1 MKQFDGS
8 NVACAN
14 IGVSSNCMKTLLT
27 LTMLTMTTFGCTNKE
42 TPKDE
47 KLTVTETQQKTEK
60 VFKQVADFPTIKDT
74 TQFITELRKN
84 FDLEVHESPFQKE
97 NEKITVF
104 KKVKL
109 YGSDKDFFFIEY
121 DWSVASM
128 AEFPWK
134 YQLILTTDGRLVKVL
149 SGLRFDFVTIFPNQ
163 NPFILTVT
171 ATAKGNGGHEIYK
184 MSADTLQNVYEG
196 YFDYDVQT
204 YDAHEDLSVFEPNE
218 LNIAFK
224 DENKDGFND
233 IVFTGKKLM
242 LGKYTKDSLWYDVEN
257 GKPFTIENP
266 ADRISI
272 KYIFFYDKQTGHFK
286 AKEKYGMVN

>member
-1 MKQFDGS
+1 
-8 NVACAN
+8 
-14 IGVSSNCMKTLLT
+14 MKTLLT
-27 LTMLTMTTFGCTNKE
+27 LTILTLTAFGCSNKQ

-47 KLTVTETQQKTEK
+47 KLTVTDTQQETEK

-74 TQFITELRKN
+74 AQFINELRQTFN
-84 FDLEVHESPFQKE
+84 LEVHESPIQKE
-97 NEKITVF
+97 NEKITAF

-109 YGSDKDFFFIEY
+109 YGSDKDFIFIEY
-121 DWSVASM
+121 DWNVGSM

-134 YQLILTTDGRLVKVL
+134 YQLLLTTDGTLVKSL
-149 SGLRFDFVTIFPNQ
+149 SGQRFDFVTIFPNQ
-163 NPFILTVT
+163 NPFLLTVN

-184 MSADTLQNVYEG
+184 ISSDTLENVYEG
-196 YFDYDVQT
+196 YYDYKIHT

-224 DENKDGFND
+224 DYNKDGLND
-233 IVFTGKKLM
+233 IIFTGQKLI

-272 KYIFFYDKQTGHFK
+272 KYIFLYDKQTGHFK
-286 AKEKYGMVN
+286 AK

>member
-104 KKVKL
+104 LKSVK
-109 YGSDKDFFFIEY
+109 S
-121 DWSVASM
+121 
-128 AEFPWK
+128 
-134 YQLILTTDGRLVKVL
+134 
-149 SGLRFDFVTIFPNQ
+149 
-163 NPFILTVT
+163 
-171 ATAKGNGGHEIYK
+171 
-184 MSADTLQNVYEG
+184 
-196 YFDYDVQT
+196 
-204 YDAHEDLSVFEPNE
+204 
-218 LNIAFK
+218 
-224 DENKDGFND
+224 
-233 IVFTGKKLM
+233 
-242 LGKYTKDSLWYDVEN
+242 
-257 GKPFTIENP
+257 
-266 ADRISI
+266 
-272 KYIFFYDKQTGHFK
+272 
-286 AKEKYGMVN
+286 